1 MSETYLIFTDEAGAY
16 NKRPNE
22 KFRHSHPFYIRSN
35 VRFSADDYRLFQ
47 NEIEELNKK
56 YGIPVE
62 EEIKWSDLWEIHK
75 GKYRAEFLKSK
86 SEDALKGYY
95 RRVFNRAV
103 DKKSLEFIFTVTCVY
118 TQSRYQAEEEV
129 LKFHLQEAMQR
140 VNMDAQP
147 NGFSTII
154 MDELNPDK
162 IKKLKTACHEIAVK
176 GDFIKYKNIYS
187 GVLTECSSQSAGIQL
202 ADFAAGIMNGYL
214 RGALLSRGKYEFAT
228 DLFNEF
234 VLPHLRHHHDGRI
247 MGYGVREVPSDTE
260 IRNKLSSLF
269 ER

>member
-1 MSETYLIFTDEAGAY
+1 MTSYMIFTDESGVY

-22 KFRHSHPFYIRSN
+22 KFRHSNPFYILSN
-35 VRFSADDYRLFQ
+35 VRLSVDDYRLFQ

-56 YGIPVE
+56 YSIPVG
-62 EEIKWSDLWEIHK
+62 EEIKWSDIWEIHK
-75 GKYRAEFLKSK
+75 GKYRTEFLKSK

-95 RRVFNRAV
+95 RRVFNRATS
-103 DKKSLEFIFTVTCVY
+103 KKSLEFIFTVTCVY
-118 TQSRYQAEEEV
+118 TQSCYQSKEEV

-140 VNMDAQP
+140 ANMSSQP
-147 NGFSTII
+147 DDFATII

-187 GVLTECSSQSAGIQL
+187 GVLTESSSQRAGIQL
-202 ADFAAGIMNGYL
+202 ADFAAGIINGYL
-214 RGALLSRGKYEFAT
+214 RGALLSRGKYEFVT

-234 VLPHLRHHHDGRI
+234 ILPNLRHHPDGRI
-247 MGYGVREVPSDTE
+247 MGYGVREVPSNTT
-260 IRNKLSSLF
+260 IRNKLSALF

>member
-1 MSETYLIFTDEAGAY
+1 MNAYLIFSDETGAY
-16 NKRPNE
+16 CKNPNE

-35 VRFSADDYRLFQ
+35 VRFSSDDYRKFQ
-47 NEIEELNKK
+47 NEIQELNKQ
-56 YGIPVE
+56 YGVPIG

-75 GKYRAEFLKSK
+75 GKYRSEFLKEK
-86 SEDALKGYY
+86 SEDSLKGYY
-95 RRVFNRAV
+95 RRVFNHAIS
-103 DKKSLEFIFTVTCVY
+103 KNSLEFIFTITCIY
-118 TQSRYQAEEEV
+118 TQPCYQSEEGI

-147 NGFSTII
+147 DDFAII
-154 MDELNPDK
+154 IIDELNPDK
-162 IKKLKTACHEIAVK
+162 IKKLKLACHEIAVT

-187 GVLTECSSQSAGIQL
+187 GILTESSLQSAGIQI

-228 DLFNEF
+228 GLFDEF
-234 VLPHLRHHHDGRI
+234 VLPHLRHHPDGRI
-247 MGYGVREVPSDTE
+247 MGYGVREVPSDAN
-260 IRNKLSSLF
+260 IRTKLTYLF

>member
-1 MSETYLIFTDEAGAY
+1 MIFTDEAGVY

-22 KFRHSHPFYIRSN
+22 KFRHSNPFYIRSN
-35 VRFSADDYRLFQ
+35 ARFSADDYRLFQ
-47 NEIEELNKK
+47 NEIEELNQ
-56 YGIPVE
+56 YYNIPVG

-86 SEDALKGYY
+86 SEDTLKGYY

-118 TQSRYQAEEEV
+118 TQSCYQAEEEV

-147 NGFSTII
+147 NGFATII

-202 ADFAAGIMNGYL
+202 ADYSAGIMNGYL
-214 RGALLSRGKYEFAT
+214 RRNYISKNNYEYAA
-228 DLFNEF
+228 DLYDEF
-234 VLPHLRHHHDGRI
+234 IFPHLRRHADGRI
-247 MGYGVREVPSDTE
+247 MGYGVREVPSDSG
-260 IRNKLSSLF
+260 IRAKFTALF
-269 ER
+269 EK

>member
-1 MSETYLIFTDEAGAY
+1 M
-16 NKRPNE
+16 
-22 KFRHSHPFYIRSN
+22 
-35 VRFSADDYRLFQ
+35 
-47 NEIEELNKK
+47 
-56 YGIPVE
+56 
-62 EEIKWSDLWEIHK
+62 
-75 GKYRAEFLKSK
+75 KSK
-86 SEDALKGYY
+86 TEDALKGYY
-95 RRVFNRAV
+95 RRVFNCAV
-103 DKKSLEFIFTVTCVY
+103 KKKSLEFIFTVTCVY
-118 TQSRYQAEEEV
+118 TQTCYQSEEEV

-147 NGFSTII
+147 SGFATII
-154 MDELNPDK
+154 MDELNLDK

-202 ADFAAGIMNGYL
+202 ADFAAGVFNGYL

-234 VLPHLRHHHDGRI
+234 ILPNLRHHPDGRI
-247 MGYGVREVPSDTE
+247 MGYGVREVPSDTT
-260 IRNKLSSLF
+260 IRNKLSALF

>member
-1 MSETYLIFTDEAGAY
+1 MNSYLIFSDETGAY
-16 NKRPNE
+16 CKHPNE

-35 VRFSADDYRLFQ
+35 VRFSSDDYRKFQ
-47 NEIEELNKK
+47 NEIQELNKQ
-56 YGIPVE
+56 YGVPIG

-75 GKYRAEFLKSK
+75 GKYRSEFLKEK
-86 SEDALKGYY
+86 SEDSLKGYY

-103 DKKSLEFIFTVTCVY
+103 SKNSLEFIFTITCIY
-118 TQSRYQAEEEV
+118 TQPCYQSEEKI

-147 NGFSTII
+147 DDFAII
-154 MDELNPDK
+154 IIDELNPDK
-162 IKKLKTACHEIAVK
+162 IKKLKLACHEIAVT

-187 GVLTECSSQSAGIQL
+187 GVLTESSSQSAGIQI

-228 DLFNEF
+228 SLFDEF
-234 VLPHLRHHHDGRI
+234 VLPHLRHHPDGRI
-247 MGYGVREVPSDTE
+247 MGYGIREVPSDAN
-260 IRNKLSSLF
+260 IRTKLTSLF

>member
-1 MSETYLIFTDEAGAY
+1 MSKTYLIFTDEAGAY

-22 KFRHSHPFYIRSN
+22 KFRCSHPFYIRSN

-56 YGIPVE
+56 YQVPVGD
-62 EEIKWSDLWEIHK
+62 EIKWSDLWEIHK
-75 GKYRAEFLKSK
+75 GKYRSDFLKSQT
-86 SEDALKGYY
+86 EDFLCAYC
-95 RRVFNRAV
+95 RHVFCRAA

-118 TQSRYQAEEEV
+118 MQPCYQSEEEMI
-129 LKFHLQEAMQR
+129 KFHIQEVMQR
-140 VNMDAQP
+140 ANMDAQP
-147 NGFSTII
+147 NDFALII

-162 IKKLKTACHEIAVK
+162 VKKLKTACHEIAVK

-187 GVLTECSSQSAGIQL
+187 GVLAESSAQSAGIQL
-202 ADFAAGIMNGYL
+202 ADFAAGVMNGYL
-214 RGALLSRGKYEFAT
+214 RGALLNRGKYEFAT

-234 VLPHLRHHHDGRI
+234 VLPHFRHNADGGT
-247 MGYGVREVPSDTE
+247 MGFGVREVPRNET
-260 IRNKLSSLF
+260 IRSELSSLF